1 MPPIM
6 KRYYRQFDLHLVRR
20 VWANL
25 LYVDLLGELKGPV
38 GFIRRSFASP

>member
-6 KRYYRQFDLHLVRR
+6 KWYYRQFDLHLVRR

-25 LYVDLLGELKGPV
+25 PPMWIYSVN
-38 GFIRRSFASP
+38 

>member
-1 MPPIM
+1 M

-25 LYVDLLGELKGPV
+25 PPCIYGEQKAHLSIGPAEVALLH
-38 GFIRRSFASP
+38 SA